1 MKSVEFKVY
10 FQTGYFSEL
19 YPMFNPSEFLA
30 VNNTKKLFG
39 LGVILMNIEIVEYLK
54 IPEHHT
60 RKAMRNIHT
69 VQFSKCKSVFKTN
82 PNVFFHCYLDN
93 GKPYLQKAIT
103 VTSLKLNI
111 FRSYHIKYLS

>member
-19 YPMFNPSEFLA
+19 YPSEFLA

-60 RKAMRNIHT
+60 RLEQGDEK
-69 VQFSKCKSVFKTN
+69 
-82 PNVFFHCYLDN
+82 Y
-93 GKPYLQKAIT
+93 PYGSI
-103 VTSLKLNI
+103 
-111 FRSYHIKYLS
+111 

>member
-39 LGVILMNIEIVEYLK
+39 LGVILMNIEIVESLK
-54 IPEHHT
+54 IPEHHK
-60 RKAMRNIHT
+60 RLEI
-69 VQFSKCKSVFKTN
+69 SVRFN
-82 PNVFFHCYLDN
+82 LVNVN
-93 GKPYLQKAIT
+93 Q
-103 VTSLKLNI
+103 SLKQI
-111 FRSYHIKYLS
+111 PMFSFIVT

>member
-39 LGVILMNIEIVEYLK
+39 LGVILMNIEIIEYLK

-60 RKAMRNIHT
+60 RLEQGDEK
-69 VQFSKCKSVFKTN
+69 
-82 PNVFFHCYLDN
+82 Y
-93 GKPYLQKAIT
+93 PYGSI
-103 VTSLKLNI
+103 
-111 FRSYHIKYLS
+111 

>member
-60 RKAMRNIHT
+60 RLEQGEVN
-69 VQFSKCKSVFKTN
+69 VNQSLKTN